1 MYCGAG
7 VVSVSPGRGSGSASI
22 YKQNGRSGGT
32 HSNRTHRQ
40 HAINHLRARGRAQ
53 GPARPLAALAE
64 SAHMAPVRRAHT
76 HITKAHIITT
86 QRHTLDATR
95 TSPVS
100 SVSSR
105 LFAPFLS
112 LTSHH
117 PLKTSSRMSDRGCD
131 YHSII
136 ITVVVLIFSPP
147 SSLSPPP
154 PSSSLFYLSNA
165 SACGQS

>member
-1 MYCGAG
+1 MYCVAG
-7 VVSVSPGRGSGSASI
+7 VEVSVSPGRGSGSGGI

-105 LFAPFLS
+105 LIRPFS
-112 LTSHH
+112 LTH
-117 PLKTSSRMSDRGCD
+117 
-131 YHSII
+131 
-136 ITVVVLIFSPP
+136 
-147 SSLSPPP
+147 LSPPP
-154 PSSSLFYLSNA
+154 KNSRLACRMEVAIIIVSLLQSSFSSFRRLPLCLLLHLLLCFII
-165 SACGQS
+165 